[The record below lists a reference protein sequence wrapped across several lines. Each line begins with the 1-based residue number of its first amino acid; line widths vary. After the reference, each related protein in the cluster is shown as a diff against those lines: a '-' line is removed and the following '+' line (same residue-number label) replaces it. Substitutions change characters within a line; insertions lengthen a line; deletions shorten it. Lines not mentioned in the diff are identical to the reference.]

1 MYGIEFTRS
10 AEKSFLKISKK
21 EQFRISNALDKLVL
35 DPMIGK
41 PLKGSLKDFW
51 SLRIGNYRVI
61 YYIQKDK
68 LLIMVFDVRHRRE
81 VYRQR

>member
-10 AEKSFLKISKK
+10 AKKSFLKISKK
-21 EQFRISNALDKLVL
+21 EQLRISIAVDKLAL

>member
-1 MYGIEFTRS
+1 MCGIHFTRS
-10 AEKSFLKISKK
+10 AKKSFLKISKK
-21 EQFRISNALDKLVL
+21 EQLRISIAVDKLAL

-61 YYIQKDK
+61 YYIKKDK

-81 VYRQR
+81 VYRQP